1 MAELLAAVN
10 SGNLAEVNQLL
21 AAGAD
26 PNTRDRNL
34 NTPLIL
40 AVRGNSIN
48 ILQALLQHRADPN
61 LANDINFTPLFIA
74 VRFNHI
80 NMARLLLDAGADP
93 NILPR
98 LGPLTQSTLHSAA
111 ELNRIELVELL
122 LPKMNL
128 ENLEAVA
135 IRARNAEFTP
145 QINQLVLNYT
155 KNVMDRRRFNKLI
168 GATPVQ
174 LKNNADP
181 NYGIFNKTDS
191 GLLSTIIGPFVGP
204 KIGGRRRRHHHR
216 KTKKRASHRHK
227 RTHKRRA

>member
-40 AVRGNSIN
+40 AVRRNNIN

-61 LANDINFTPLFIA
+61 LVNDMNFTPLVIA

-80 NMARLLLDAGADP
+80 NMVRLLLDAGADP

-98 LGPLTQSTLHSAA
+98 LGPLTQSTLHTAA
-111 ELNRIELVELL
+111 ADRNSIELVELL

-145 QINQLVLNYT
+145 EINELILNYT
-155 KNVMDRRRFNKLI
+155 KTVMDRRRFNKLI

-174 LKNNADP
+174 LQNNPDAK
-181 NYGIFNKTDS
+181 YGIFNKTDP
-191 GLLSTIIGPFVGP
+191 GLLSTIIGPFIGP
-204 KIGGRRRRHHHR
+204 KIGGRRRRHR
-216 KTKKRASHRHK
+216 KTKKRTSRRRAAKS
-227 RTHKRRA
+227 HKRRA